1 MVMFLTISETLESM
15 NLVPKIIISIALIL
29 FLGFAMTRITK
40 LLKLP
45 NVTAYI
51 FTGILLGP
59 FCFKVIPASI
69 VEKTDFI
76 SDIALAF
83 IAFGTGEFFKFSV
96 LKKNGPKV
104 IIITIFESLMASIL
118 IFVLT
123 FFILRL
129 PLAFS
134 VVLAALA
141 AATAPA
147 STMMTIRQ
155 TKARGDFVDT
165 LLQVVALD
173 DIVGLVAFSIAISIA
188 VATTSGDA
196 VNGWSI
202 VKPIL
207 INIGVLLL
215 GGVFGVLLK
224 LLMPQK
230 RTTDN
235 RLIIGV
241 ATLFAFCGICAL
253 LDVSPLLGCMSI
265 GMVYI
270 NISNDDKFFKQMA
283 YFSPPFLLIFFVRSG
298 LNFNLAALTSTSSAI
313 NGVPLIL
320 IGVLYF
326 IVRIVGKYG
335 GAYTGSAIVKKDKK
349 VRNYLGL
356 ALVPQAGVAIGLA
369 ALAARTLGGEVGTS
383 LETIILASSVLYE
396 LIGPACA
403 KLSLY
408 LSKSYSNNL
417 EELVVVAEEENG
429 RPRTEVDKLI
439 ERINKIQATLPEH
452 EEISEEE
459 QAFTEA
465 SLEQYNANIQ
475 RNRMGTWRNK
485 R

>member
-1 MVMFLTISETLESM
+1 MFLTISETLESM

-104 IIITIFESLMASIL
+104 IIITIFESLVASIL

-123 FFILRL
+123 YFILRL

-155 TKARGDFVDT
+155 TKAHGDFVDT

-173 DIVGLVAFSIAISIA
+173 DIVGLVAFSIAISVA
-188 VATTSGDA
+188 LATTNGGA

-207 INIGVLLL
+207 INLGVLIL
-215 GGVFGVLLK
+215 GAAFGVLLK
-224 LLMPQK
+224 LLMPKK

-253 LDVSPLLGCMSI
+253 LDVSPLLGCMSM

-270 NISNDDKFFKQMA
+270 NITNDDKFFKQMA
-283 YFSPPFLLIFFVRSG
+283 YFSPPFLLFFFVRSG
-298 LNFNLAALTSTSSAI
+298 LNFNLSALTSTSSAI
-313 NGVPLIL
+313 NGVPLVL

-326 IVRIVGKYG
+326 VVRILGKYG
-335 GAYTGSAIVKKDKK
+335 GAFTGSAIVKKDKK

-369 ALAARTLGGEVGTS
+369 ALAARSLGGEVGTS

-465 SLEQYNANIQ
+465 SIEQYNANIQ
-475 RNRMGTWRNK
+475 RNRMGNWRNK

>member
-1 MVMFLTISETLESM
+1 MFLSISQTLESM
-15 NLVPKIIISIALIL
+15 NTVPRIIISIALIL

-40 LLKLP
+40 PLKLP

-59 FCFKVIPASI
+59 FCFKVIPQSI

-96 LKKNGPKV
+96 LKKNGPKA
-104 IIITIFESLMASIL
+104 IIITLFESLVASLL

-123 FFILRL
+123 FFILHL
-129 PLAFS
+129 SLAFS

-165 LLQVVALD
+165 LLQVIALD
-173 DIVGLVAFSIAISIA
+173 DILGLLAFSIAISIA
-188 VATTSGDA
+188 VVTTNGGSLSGW
-196 VNGWSI
+196 NI
-202 VKPIL
+202 IKPIL

-253 LDVSPLLGCMSI
+253 LDVSPLLGCMSM

-298 LNFNLAALTSTSSAI
+298 LNFNLAALTSTQNAI
-313 NGVPLIL
+313 NGIPLIL
-320 IGVLYF
+320 ICVLYLVVRF
-326 IVRIVGKYG
+326 IGKYS
-335 GAYTGSAIVKKDKK
+335 GAFFGSKIVKKDKK
-349 VRNYLGL
+349 VCNYLGL
-356 ALVPQAGVAIGLA
+356 ALIPQASVAIGLA
-369 ALAARTLGGEVGTS
+369 ALAARELGGEVGTS
-383 LETIILASSVLYE
+383 LETIIIAASLLYE
-396 LIGPACA
+396 VIGPVCA
-403 KLSLY
+403 KMSLY

-429 RPRTEVDKLI
+429 KPRTEVDKLI
-439 ERINKIQATLPEH
+439 ERINKIQETLPKH

-475 RNRMGTWRNK
+475 RNRMGNWRNK